1 MFACK
6 CKKNKFRLIFL
17 ARFLSIMLKNHLFT
31 QFVQKLS
38 FDPTADQLNL
48 FEKLAE
54 FVVDHQN
61 SDIFLVNGYAGTGKT
76 SAIGSVVKVLEE
88 YKQKV
93 ILLAPTGRAAKVFS
107 HYSSKTAYTIHK
119 QIYRQKVAADVQSEF
134 HLNKNL
140 SSNAI
145 FIVDEA
151 SMISN
156 VVPDQSVFGTG
167 NLLRDLVEYVRSGKN
182 CKLILVGDDAQLP
195 PVGLDYSPA
204 LDVEV
209 MRTYGRIVS
218 VRLTEVVRQ
227 GADSGILKNATLI
240 RCMLAESELQMP
252 KLQIEGF
259 DDIRPITGMELLE
272 LLESSFYEYGGDQ
285 VVVVTKSNKRANI
298 YNNGVRQ
305 RILYRDEEL
314 SVGDAIMVVK
324 NNYYWTSEVDEL
336 SFIANG
342 DIAIIER
349 IRKYEERYGFRFA
362 NVEVRFPD
370 YGDLSLEVKILM
382 DTLTSE
388 SASLTYEQSKLLYS
402 GVSEDF
408 AHLRTKKERWLAVKS
423 DPFYNALQVKFAYAI
438 TCHKAQGGQWPV
450 VFIDHGYFTDE
461 MLSVDFLRWLYTAVT
476 RASAKVYLVNFDK
489 KFFAV

>member
-6 CKKNKFRLIFL
+6 CKKNKSRLISL

-31 QFVQKLS
+31 RFVQKLS

-48 FEKLAE
+48 FEKMAE

-61 SDIFLVNGYAGTGKT
+61 ADIFLVNGYAGTGKT
-76 SAIGSVVKVLEE
+76 STIGSVVKVLEE

-107 HYSSKTAYTIHK
+107 LYSSKTAYTIHK
-119 QIYRQKVAADVQSEF
+119 QIYRQKVAADVHSEF
-134 HLNKNL
+134 NLNKNL

-156 VVPDQSVFGTG
+156 VVPDQSVFGSG

-182 CKLILVGDDAQLP
+182 CKLVLVGDDAQLP

-227 GADSGILKNATLI
+227 GANSGILKNATSI
-240 RCMLAESELQMP
+240 RCLLAAGELQMP
-252 KLQIEGF
+252 KFQVKGF
-259 DDIRPITGMELLE
+259 GDIQPITGMELLE

-342 DIAIIER
+342 DIAIVER

-370 YGDLSLEVKILM
+370 YGDLSLDVKILM

-388 SASLTYEQSKLLYS
+388 SASLTYEQSKLLYT
-402 GVSEDF
+402 GVLEDF
-408 AHLRTKKERWLAVKS
+408 THLKTKKERWLAVRN

-489 KFFAV
+489 KFL